1 MKMTQTSQKS
11 ESAATKS
18 GGKESKAKKGLDQ
31 CPSSIGRVDAS
42 EGVAK
47 AKPAYWRSLSEFN
60 QSEEFATKYAQ
71 REFPKA
77 ASEFPEGVS
86 RRRWMQLMSAS
97 LAMAGA
103 AGCRYPEELIAPFV
117 IRPEGRVPGESYLRA
132 TNYEIAGDVYHL
144 LVSCVDGRPIKIEP
158 NMDHPAGGAAGPYAQ
173 ASVIGLYDPDRA
185 RGETGV
191 PIRYEEKRRVESDW
205 ESFAGYSRNLLR
217 SAGKGE
223 SVAILMSPTTS
234 PTTLRMIAKLQSKL
248 PSAHVCVYNAI
259 DGGVMDSAT
268 EAVFGKPAR
277 QSFDFTDAD
286 VIVSLQADFI
296 GNTANSLNNAKS
308 FATNRDP
315 VKNEGKMSRLYVAE
329 GGYTTTGI
337 AADARLAI
345 RPSQM
350 GAVLA
355 ELGRR
360 VEKAKAGKLGSAE
373 LAIETVAEPD
383 QAYSELTPEDRM
395 NRFLDSAA
403 TDLAAAGDKG
413 VVIVGDS
420 LGADLVAAGIDMNA
434 KLGSLGKIQKF
445 TPSADAELKNRVG
458 LAELTKKM
466 SKGEV
471 STVLIF
477 DTNAVHTAPGD
488 VDFGAAL
495 GQVEHSIYL
504 GTYDDET
511 AEICQW
517 SLPMA
522 HPLESWGDCIGEG
535 GHYGVCQPQ
544 ILPLLGGRTPAEVL
558 AAMLDEPTTN
568 IEQIVRRTA
577 DAVTGSAISDR
588 EWRKLLHD
596 GYAEK
601 LTMSSESLSPSSS
614 GVELPSE
621 SPVAT
626 VDSEAPE
633 FKDQFEV
640 IFTPSEGLYDGR
652 FANIGWLQ
660 EMPQAV
666 TRLTWDNAAL
676 MSPKSARALGT
687 KHGLMV
693 AIRRGDTTLELPVF
707 EIPGC
712 APGVITVAIGYG
724 RQRVGMVGGLVDDDI
739 PTVGVDVSPIRTS
752 DSMTLAF
759 PVEARPRLNEYE
771 LCTTQDHWAIDELG
785 RDEAE
790 FRSFTLVREGTTE
803 LLKKLPEFTEAKGP
817 HVPKVGADGSLWKE
831 PINEIENSDK
841 REDQVPQWGMSID
854 LTKCIGCNGC
864 VIACQAE
871 NNVPIVGKE
880 QIGNSREMHWLRIDR
895 YFQGD
900 EENADIVQEP
910 VACMHCETAPC
921 EQVCPVAATVHTNEG
936 INAMAYNRCI
946 GTRYC
951 ANNCPYKVRR
961 FNYFNYNEDVGVGY
975 GIDAY
980 PGTIESASR
989 KLQALVLNPEVTVRG
1004 RGVMEKCTY
1013 CVQRVE
1019 KAKIQARKDG
1029 GRRIADG
1036 DVITACQSACPSGAI
1051 EFGDIS
1057 DANSKV
1063 AKAKEDIRSYGML
1076 TQLNVK
1082 PRTTY
1087 LSRIRNT
1094 PVALMT
1100 RPQINDL
1107 LFLEAPHHGDHGDH
1121 GHGDG
1126 HDGHGHDDHGHD
1138 DHGHGDHGD
1147 EKKHSR
1153 RMTGKFQLP
1162 IV

>member
-1 MKMTQTSQKS
+1 MTQTSQKS
-11 ESAATKS
+11 EST
-18 GGKESKAKKGLDQ
+18 SKQSVPKKGAGLDQ
-31 CPSSIGRVDAS
+31 CPSSMGRVDES
-42 EGVAK
+42 QETVT
-47 AKPAYWRSLSEFN
+47 AKPAYWRSLSELN
-60 QSEEFATKYAQ
+60 QSEEFATNYLN

-117 IRPEGRVPGESYLRA
+117 IRPEGRIPGESYLRA
-132 TNYEIAGDVYHL
+132 TNFEIAGDVYHL

-158 NMDHPAGGAAGPYAQ
+158 NTEHPAGGVAGPYAQ
-173 ASVIGLYDPDRA
+173 ACVIGLYDPDRA
-185 RGETGV
+185 RGEVGV
-191 PIRYEEKRRVESDW
+191 PIHLEEKRRLESDW
-205 ESFAGYSRNLLR
+205 ASFANYGQALVR
-217 SAGKGE
+217 SAGKGDG
-223 SVAILMSPTTS
+223 VAVLMPPTTS
-234 PTTLRMIAKLQSKL
+234 PTTLRMIAKLQDKL
-248 PSAHVCVYNAI
+248 PDSHVCVYNAI
-259 DGGVMDSAT
+259 DGGVMETAT
-268 EAVFGKPAR
+268 EKAFGKPAR
-277 QSFDFTDAD
+277 QTFDFSDAE
-286 VIVSLQADFI
+286 VVVSLQSDFL
-296 GNTANSLNNAKS
+296 GTSANSLSNAKS
-308 FATNRDP
+308 FAKNRDP
-315 VKNEGKMSRLYVAE
+315 VHGKMSRLYMAE
-329 GGYTTTGI
+329 GGYTTTGA

-350 GAVLA
+350 AAVLA

-360 VEKAKAGKLGSAE
+360 VEKAKAGKLDAAE
-373 LAIETVAEPD
+373 MALETVAEAD
-383 QAYSELTPEDRM
+383 QAYSEISPEERL
-395 NRFLDSAA
+395 NRFLNAA
-403 TDLAAAGDKG
+403 AADLAAAGDKG
-413 VVIVGDS
+413 VVIVGEP
-420 LGADLVAAGIDMNA
+420 LGADLIAAGIDMNA

-445 TPSADAELKNRVG
+445 VKTRDTNLKNRVG
-458 LAELTKKM
+458 LEELTAKM
-466 SKGEV
+466 NDGEV
-471 STVLIF
+471 NTVLIF
-477 DTNAVHTAPGD
+477 DANAVHTAPGD
-488 VDFGAAL
+488 VDFATAL
-495 GQVEHSIYL
+495 DRVEHSIYL

-511 AEICQW
+511 AELCDW
-517 SLPMA
+517 SLPMV

-544 ILPLLGGRTPAEVL
+544 IMPLLGGQTVAEVL
-558 AAMLDEPTTN
+558 ALMLDEPTTD

-577 DAVTGSAISDR
+577 DEVTGAGISDR
-588 EWRKLLHD
+588 QWRKLLHD
-596 GYAEK
+596 GY
-601 LTMSSESLSPSSS
+601 SE
-614 GVELPSE
+614 ELVVASE
-621 SPVAT
+621 PMT
-626 VDSEAPE
+626 QVDVVVDLPDTAPE
-633 FKDQFEV
+633 PIADIEDPAFKDQFEV
-640 IFTPSEGLYDGR
+640 LLPPSEGLYDGR

-660 EMPQAV
+660 EMPQSI
-666 TRLTWDNAAL
+666 TKLTWDNAAI

-693 AIRRGDTTLELPVF
+693 AVRRGDATVELPVF

-712 APGVITVAIGYG
+712 APGVITAAIGYG
-724 RQRVGMVGGLVDDDI
+724 RNRVGMVGGLVDENI
-739 PTVGVDVSPIRTS
+739 PTVGVDVSPIRTT
-752 DSMTLAF
+752 DSMALAY

-790 FRSFTLVREGTTE
+790 FRSYTLVREGTTA
-803 LLKKLPEFTEAKGP
+803 LLDKLPEFTEAKGP
-817 HVPKVGADGSLWKE
+817 HVPKVGAEGSLWLE
-831 PINEIENSDK
+831 PINEIQRSEK

-880 QIGNSREMHWLRIDR
+880 QVGKSREMHWLRIDR

-900 EENADIVQEP
+900 EDNADIVQEP

-961 FNYFNYNEDVGVGY
+961 FNYFNYNKDVGVGY

-989 KLQALVLNPEVTVRG
+989 KLQSLVLNPEVTVRG

-1019 KAKIQARKDG
+1019 KAKIDARKEG
-1029 GRRIADG
+1029 GRPIADG
-1036 DVITACQSACPSGAI
+1036 DVVTACQAACASGAI
-1051 EFGDIS
+1051 EFGNIADETS
-1057 DANSKV
+1057 RVS
-1063 AKAKEDIRSYGML
+1063 KAKEDPRSYGML

-1107 LFLEAPHHGDHGDH
+1107 LFLEAPHHG
-1121 GHGDG
+1121 
-1126 HDGHGHDDHGHD
+1126 HDEHGHDEHGNENHD
-1138 DHGHGDHGD
+1138 DHAHGD
-1147 EKKHSR
+1147 EKKHSHR
-1153 RMTGKFQLP
+1153 ITGKFQLP